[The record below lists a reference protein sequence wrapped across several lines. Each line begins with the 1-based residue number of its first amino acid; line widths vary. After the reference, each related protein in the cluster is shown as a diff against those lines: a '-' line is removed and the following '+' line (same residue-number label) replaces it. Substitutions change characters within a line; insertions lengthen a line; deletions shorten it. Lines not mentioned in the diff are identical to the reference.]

1 MYNKKKEVIINPRLC
16 TNLGR
21 ASSLVQIKMHVF
33 VRLHIINTRHCK
45 GFVVCILS
53 ESRSKLLPFSRFL
66 AQAKLT
72 EQLLKSFKYTVV
84 KGKLDLKTPLA
95 NTGQQYCES
104 EFRISQEAS
113 AFASCFK

>member
-1 MYNKKKEVIINPRLC
+1 MYNEKKEVTINPRLC

-21 ASSLVQIKMHVF
+21 ASSLVQIEMHVF

-45 GFVVCILS
+45 GFGFCLLMK
-53 ESRSKLLPFSRFL
+53 SRIKLLPFHRFL

-72 EQLLKSFKYTVV
+72 EHLLKSFKYTVV

-95 NTGQQYCES
+95 DTGQQYCES
-104 EFRISQEAS
+104 EFRVS
-113 AFASCFK
+113 